1 MTKQAYLNAVFRT
14 ALVVGASLLIAGGT
28 AVAQKQGGS
37 ITVGQE
43 LDIPGFDPLKVGV
56 YDTSAQSAAA
66 LIFDTLTYLDD
77 KGEPQPK
84 LALSWNSFRRL
95 QELDLQ
101 AAPRRHIPRRYAI

>member
-1 MTKQAYLNAVFRT
+1 LSSITQT
-14 ALVVGASLLIAGGT
+14 LVAAGASLLMVVGT
-28 AVAQKQGGS
+28 AAAQKQGGS

-66 LIFDTLTYLDD
+66 LIYDTLTYLDD

-84 LALSWNSFRRL
+84 LALSWTHSEDFKTWTFKLR
-95 QELDLQ
+95 
-101 AAPRRHIPRRYAI
+101 PGVKFP